1 MSGTRSKLLL
11 CNCNRTMQVDGAA
24 IAKALDCDKA
34 LAASS
39 ELCRR
44 DVAAFE
50 GAARTGEDL
59 LIACTQEAPLFRELH
74 AQFKC
79 TGDVRFANIRESAG
93 WGEEGRRATAK
104 TAALLAVADL
114 PAPQAV
120 PAVSYH
126 SQGRLLIVGDGAAA
140 LHWADKLADQ
150 LQVTVLITH
159 SSAAAELPS
168 ERRYPIY
175 SGDNVQLTGYL
186 GAFVVAWEQA
196 NAIDLE
202 VCTRCNACIKACPE
216 QAIDYDYQVDPDKCK
231 SHRLCVKACGEV
243 GAIDFTRQDRSRTGS
258 YDLVL
263 DLGERPLM
271 TAQQP
276 PQGYFA
282 PRGDAAARAEAARE
296 LVSMTGEFEKPKYFV
311 YKETLCAHS
320 RSGITGCT
328 QCIDIC
334 STAAISPDGDHVKV
348 EPHLCMGCGG
358 CAAVCPSGAMTY
370 AFPRLSDLG
379 TRLKTLLATYSKSG
393 GSDACVLFHNT
404 TDGREL
410 INRLGR
416 RGKGLPARVM
426 PVEVTHIAALGIDA
440 LMSAIAYGAAHVV
453 ILSAHSEPSA
463 YRESLAREMV
473 YAQTILTA
481 LGYGSGHMQLVEAND
496 SGALETAIW
505 NLTNAAS
512 APAPATYNLS
522 NDKRGTLDFI
532 FEHLVKHAPR
542 SIDEIAL
549 ATGAPYGS
557 VEVAKDKCTLC
568 MACVGA
574 CPARALLDAKA
585 APQLRFIER
594 NCVQCGLC
602 ERTCPEDAITLSPR
616 LLLTKEARIERVLNE
631 AEAFG
636 CVKCGKAF
644 STRQMIDNMVG
655 RLAGHSMFAE
665 PGAIERL
672 KMCADCRVVDLLQNA
687 SHGSVLNLK

>member
-1 MSGTRSKLLL
+1 
-11 CNCNRTMQVDGAA
+11 
-24 IAKALDCDKA
+24 
-34 LAASS
+34 
-39 ELCRR
+39 
-44 DVAAFE
+44 
-50 GAARTGEDL
+50 
-59 LIACTQEAPLFRELH
+59 
-74 AQFKC
+74 
-79 TGDVRFANIRESAG
+79 
-93 WGEEGRRATAK
+93 
-104 TAALLAVADL
+104 
-114 PAPQAV
+114 
-120 PAVSYH
+120 
-126 SQGRLLIVGDGAAA
+126 
-140 LHWADKLADQ
+140 
-150 LQVTVLITH
+150 
-159 SSAAAELPS
+159 
-168 ERRYPIY
+168 
-175 SGDNVQLTGYL
+175 
-186 GAFVVAWEQA
+186 
-196 NAIDLE
+196 
-202 VCTRCNACIKACPE
+202 
-216 QAIDYDYQVDPDKCK
+216 
-231 SHRLCVKACGEV
+231 
-243 GAIDFTRQDRSRTGS
+243 
-258 YDLVL
+258 
-263 DLGERPLM
+263 
-271 TAQQP
+271 
-276 PQGYFA
+276 
-282 PRGDAAARAEAARE
+282 
-296 LVSMTGEFEKPKYFV
+296 
-311 YKETLCAHS
+311 
-320 RSGITGCT
+320 
-328 QCIDIC
+328 
-334 STAAISPDGDHVKV
+334 
-348 EPHLCMGCGG
+348 
-358 CAAVCPSGAMTY
+358 
-370 AFPRLSDLG
+370 
-379 TRLKTLLATYSKSG
+379 
-393 GSDACVLFHNT
+393 
-404 TDGREL
+404 
-410 INRLGR
+410 
-416 RGKGLPARVM
+416 M

-496 SGALETAIW
+496 SSVLETAIW
-505 NLTNAAS
+505 NLTNAAK